1 MYDTII
7 IGSGPAGIT
16 AAIYAARRA
25 MKVLLLGKNVGGQ
38 VTWATDIENY
48 PGFINISGFD
58 LIQKW
63 EDHVNAVGI
72 EIQHEDVFKI
82 EKKDDLFLVTTS
94 NGEKKE
100 YLAKTIIITMGL
112 SHRLLNV
119 PGETEFTGKGISYCA
134 NCDGPFFKNKVVA
147 VIGGGNCALDA
158 AEVMSKMASKVYLV
172 TRDDKLNGFE
182 NVIAKIKNKNNIEV
196 IFNSNVKEIVGDNKV
211 SSINIINHKNNEER
225 ELFINGVFV
234 EIGREART
242 DLVQNLVRV
251 DNQNQIVVDAECATS
266 TPGIFAAGDV
276 TNVPFKQITIAVG
289 QGTIAALSAYKY
301 LQLKK

>member
-16 AAIYAARRA
+16 AAIYAVRRA
-25 MKVLLLGKNVGGQ
+25 MKTLLLGKNIGGQ
-38 VTWATDIENY
+38 ITWATEIENY
-48 PGFINISGFD
+48 PGFTNISSFD

-63 EDHVNAVGI
+63 QDHVNAAGI
-72 EIQHEDVFKI
+72 EMQHEDVFKI
-82 EKKDDLFLVTTS
+82 EKKDDYFLIAAN

-100 YLAKTIIITMGL
+100 YLTKTIIITMGL

-119 PGETEFTGKGISYCA
+119 PGEKEFTGKGVSYCA
-134 NCDGPFFKNKVVA
+134 NCDGPFFKNKIVA

-158 AEVMSKMASKVYLV
+158 AEVMGKMASKVFLV
-172 TRDDKLNGFE
+172 SRDAKLNGFE

-196 IFNSNVKEIVGDNKV
+196 IYNFTVKEILGDNKAT
-211 SSINIINHKNNEER
+211 SIIIINHKNNEEK
-225 ELFINGVFV
+225 ELLINGVFV

-242 DLVQNLVRV
+242 DLVQNLVRI
-251 DNQNQIVVDAECATS
+251 DNQNQIIIDAEGKTS

>member
-38 VTWATDIENY
+38 VTWATEIENY
-48 PGFINISGFD
+48 PGFTNISSFD

-63 EDHVNAVGI
+63 QDHITAAGV
-72 EIQHEDVFKI
+72 EMKHEDVFKI
-82 EKKDDLFLVTTS
+82 EKKDDYFLLNAS

-100 YLAKTIIITMGL
+100 YLTKTLIIAMGL

-119 PGETEFTGKGISYCA
+119 PGEAEFTGKGISYCA
-134 NCDGPFFKNKVVA
+134 NCDGPFFKNKTVA

-158 AEVMSKMASKVYLV
+158 AEVMGKMASKVYLV
-172 TRDDKLNGFE
+172 SRDDKLIGFE
-182 NVIAKIKNKNNIEV
+182 SVIAKIKNKDNIE
-196 IFNSNVKEIVGDNKV
+196 IIYNSNVKEVLGENKV
-211 SSINIINHKNNEER
+211 TSINIVNHKNNEER
-225 ELFINGVFV
+225 ELPVDGIFV

-242 DLVQNLVRV
+242 DLVQNLVKT
-251 DNQNQIVVDAECATS
+251 DNQNQIVIDAEGATS